1 MGHFVYSDDDAAAL
15 AAKDR
20 KLARAMDRIGRIERQ
35 VQPDLFAALAE
46 SIIAQQ
52 ISAKAATTVKGR
64 VADLAGGWLT
74 PAALA
79 RLTIEEIQQCGM
91 SLRKAGY
98 LKAATDA
105 VVSGAL
111 DLEAL
116 RLLPDAEVIT
126 ELSRLPGIGMWTAEM
141 LMIFSMQRPDVFS
154 YGDLAIRRGLMNLYG
169 HREIPRE
176 RFEGYRRRYSPYGSI
191 ASLYL
196 WHLSGEK

>member
-1 MGHFVYSDDDAAAL
+1 MDHFVYSDDDAAAL

-116 RLLPDAEVIT
+116 RLLPDAAVIT
-126 ELSRLPGIGMWTAEM
+126 ELSRLPGIGVWTAEM